1 MKKILI
7 LLLAVLPFV
16 SCVSKSTADK
26 TNHERDSLMSVVAQK
41 DSVINDV
48 FTAMSAVSENL
59 ETIKMREKIINKS
72 VSAGG
77 EIPKQSITQINE
89 DIQAINQLLQE
100 NRETISRLERSA
112 AQLRKANVKITSLQK
127 VIDQLNVLVESK
139 DQEMRVLKK
148 SLQQMHVEVAE
159 LNEQVSGLSTKVSG
173 LSQEK
178 AALEGE
184 VKTQTD
190 ILSTGYYIV
199 GSEKAL
205 LTQEIV
211 YKSGFIGRTLKI
223 NENRS
228 LDTFTQVDIRNFDQ
242 VVIGQ
247 KKATL
252 VSSHPAGS
260 YELTAD
266 ANGIFKTLIIKDK
279 GKFWEYSKVLVVS
292 YK

>member
-16 SCVSKSTADK
+16 SCVSKSTAEK

-72 VSAGG
+72 VTAGG

-148 SLQQMHVEVAE
+148 SLQQMHIEVAE

-266 ANGIFKTLIIKDK
+266 ANGIFNALIIKDK